1 LNWAKLLA
9 LNSKQKIKKLE
20 TSRFLRQARPTAF
33 DDLEQADGEDVLRPR
48 VLCLILFGGMIA
60 ALRIFAFC
68 GILRPKG
75 REAAN
80 CIQLKSLI

>member
-9 LNSKQKIKKLE
+9 LNSKQKVKKLE
-20 TSRFLRQARPTAF
+20 TSRFLPTAF